1 MCVPCAA
8 KKNIIGR
15 PRFFPRPA
23 DSCVSLAATAAAH
36 RAQTLRRSLTR
47 STGRRGTSLSAGASS
62 RPRET
67 ARAVAARRR
76 RARIALRGVACCC
89 CRRRTRA
96 TRVFFPFFL
105 LAATRRLQQLW
116 LVRDARDEAL
126 YLLLPRA
133 GSHPLL
139 QERLKRRKERSSSAG
154 RARSPAHFRPLG
166 ASPPPSAPRHPLP
179 HIVHVPP
186 LARHAARRPR
196 SAPRSL
202 SHAGVSL
209 NKLAK
214 PLPLTV
220 AVKE

>member
-23 DSCVSLAATAAAH
+23 DSCVSLAAAAAAH

-126 YLLLPRA
+126 YLLLRA
-133 GSHPLL
+133 FGRCDDGGLGKTEAGARASLYANHRRLTTPL
-139 QERLKRRKERSSSAG
+139 
-154 RARSPAHFRPLG
+154 
-166 ASPPPSAPRHPLP
+166 PPPSPLLPRSWVKLRCCFSRAVRPARPWDKRDYCFLK
-179 HIVHVPP
+179 VPP
-186 LARHAARRPR
+186 L
-196 SAPRSL
+196 
-202 SHAGVSL
+202 
-209 NKLAK
+209 
-214 PLPLTV
+214 T
-220 AVKE
+220 